1 MLDQRMSPLGAY
13 VTIAESIA
21 FTSLNS
27 LTPWGRGD
35 FVVVVVVVVVVFFSP
50 SPVLFFSSQ
59 ESRGLFCIFA
69 SECPHVYWGSK
80 RFNFVP
86 CKLII
91 ISKHYFIKAALGL
104 CS

>member
-35 FVVVVVVVVVVFFSP
+35 FVVVVVFFFFFLPTLSF
-50 SPVLFFSSQ
+50 FFSSQ

-86 CKLII
+86 FKLII